1 MKIRD
6 FLQSHKF
13 LVCVILLSLVMA
25 LSAVALLFKAVAG
38 GLMTTWLFIV
48 LVIGIIA
55 VPFIAFIVR
64 KKKLSIQALT
74 VIISAVL
81 ALLYLFVFP
90 PNTVPD
96 EPLHYSTA
104 YHISNQMMFKFG
116 DEDYAMR
123 MRAEDD
129 AFVKSTSHALSAG
142 QYSHISKNNYLFS
155 KNNEEIIANRGYIL
169 NKNIVYVAPA
179 IGITLGRICSL
190 SGYWTYQLGRL
201 FNFLS
206 FLAFVYFAIKLMPF
220 GKIALAAIAMLPI
233 NLHIMASVS
242 YDVFS
247 VGGILLLFAYIMN
260 LWYGEKKIGLKQL
273 GFLALMIIL
282 VVPQKAV
289 YIGVA
294 ALVLLLPKEK
304 FANPKLHLLFKC
316 LLGVIAL
323 ASIFILQAQNSSKLV
338 SDSASTG
345 DDVAGYS
352 LQYVFAHPG
361 AIAKMLFYTICYKT
375 DFYIKSLTAYF
386 GWFQIEAPWL
396 MAVPTIIV
404 VLLAFMRKKNEPNPD
419 NMLSKLY
426 CIILFLI
433 VFLAIELLLLLDHTP
448 FGSVCIEGVQGRY
461 FIPALPLVFLVLRNN
476 VITVS
481 EKMDDAVLVLM
492 PALNILTL
500 LFCVFRIMMF

>member
-1 MKIRD
+1 MKIRV

-13 LVCVILLSLVMA
+13 LVSAVLLSLVIAFSA
-25 LSAVALLFKAVAG
+25 LALLFKAVSSG
-38 GLMTTWLFIV
+38 VMVWWLLV
-48 LVIGIIA
+48 LLILGVAA

-64 KKKLSIQALT
+64 KKKFSLEATT
-74 VIISAVL
+74 VIIAGIL
-81 ALLYLFVFP
+81 AILYLFVFT

-116 DEDYAMR
+116 DEDYALR

-142 QYSHISKNNYLFS
+142 QYAHISRNNYLFC
-155 KNNEEIIANRGYIL
+155 KNSEEIIADRGYIL

-179 IGITLGRICSL
+179 IGITLGRVCNL

-201 FNFLS
+201 FNFMS

-220 GKIALAAIAMLPI
+220 GKIAIAAIALLPI
-233 NLHIMASVS
+233 NLHIMASFS
-242 YDVFS
+242 YDVFT

-260 LWYGEKKIGLKQL
+260 LWHGEKKIGWKQL
-273 GFLALMIIL
+273 GFIALLIAL

-323 ASIFILQAQNSSKLV
+323 ASIFILQAKNSSKLV
-338 SDSASTG
+338 SDNVSYSNDT
-345 DDVAGYS
+345 AGYS
-352 LQYVFAHPG
+352 LQYIIAHPG
-361 AIAKMLFYTICYKT
+361 EIAKMLFYTICYKS
-375 DFYIKSLTAYF
+375 DFYIKSITAYF

-396 MAVPTIIV
+396 MAVPTIFV
-404 VLLAFMRKKNEPNPD
+404 VLLAFMRKENEPAPD

-433 VFLAIELLLLLDHTP
+433 VFLATELLLLLDHTVL
-448 FGSVCIEGVQGRY
+448 GSTCIEGVQGRY

-481 EKMDDAVLVLM
+481 EKIDDAVLILM
-492 PALNILTL
+492 PALNIITL